1 MQTEVVILAAGQGS
15 RMKSSLPK
23 VLHCVAGTPM
33 LGHVIRT
40 SRHIGAIKTHV
51 VIGHGADLVKAQIPD
66 EVCWALQD
74 KQLGT
79 GHAVAQTLSN
89 LSDESRVLILYG
101 DVPLIKESTLLNL
114 LEHVNDSVISLL
126 TVKLQDPSGYGRI
139 IRDENGYVKA
149 IVEQKD
155 ANPDQL
161 RVNEINT
168 GIMAVPA
175 KKLKEWLPKLSNKN
189 AQGEYYLTDII
200 AMAADQNVEIAVA
213 HPTCEQ
219 EVQGVNNR
227 VQLAELERWYQ
238 LRIAEELMSRG
249 ATLADPNRIDVRG
262 NLQVGQDV
270 TIDVGCIFEG
280 DVILGENVSIG
291 PYCVIRNSNIGSNS
305 TIDANTL
312 IDETLIGSNCNV
324 GPFARLRPGT
334 KLSDS
339 AKVGNF
345 VETKKAIV
353 GRGSKINHLSYIG
366 DTSLGENVNIGAGTI
381 TCNYDG
387 VNKFKTTIGDNVF
400 VGSNSALVAPVTID
414 SGATIGAGS
423 TITKDV
429 EKEQLA
435 IARAKQRSIDGW
447 NRPKKKE

>member
-1 MQTEVVILAAGQGS
+1 M
-15 RMKSSLPK
+15 
-23 VLHCVAGTPM
+23 
-33 LGHVIRT
+33 
-40 SRHIGAIKTHV
+40 
-51 VIGHGADLVKAQIPD
+51 
-66 EVCWALQD
+66 
-74 KQLGT
+74 
-79 GHAVAQTLSN
+79 
-89 LSDESRVLILYG
+89 
-101 DVPLIKESTLLNL
+101 
-114 LEHVNDSVISLL
+114 
-126 TVKLQDPSGYGRI
+126 
-139 IRDENGYVKA
+139 
-149 IVEQKD
+149 
-155 ANPDQL
+155 
-161 RVNEINT
+161 
-168 GIMAVPA
+168 
-175 KKLKEWLPKLSNKN
+175 
-189 AQGEYYLTDII
+189 
-200 AMAADQNVEIAVA
+200 
-213 HPTCEQ
+213 
-219 EVQGVNNR
+219 
-227 VQLAELERWYQ
+227 QLAELERWYQ